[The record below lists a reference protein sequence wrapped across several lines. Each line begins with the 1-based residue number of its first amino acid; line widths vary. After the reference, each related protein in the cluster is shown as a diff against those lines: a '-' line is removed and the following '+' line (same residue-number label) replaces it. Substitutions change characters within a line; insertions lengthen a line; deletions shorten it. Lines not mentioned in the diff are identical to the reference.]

1 MGFMGINGDRPE
13 GAADGQFC
21 TRRKC
26 RRLRCGVLAA
36 VLAAGLCLS
45 GCQGKNVETMAAFA
59 EKEGTEDGTGA
70 ADSVDGE
77 FGMSNESGA
86 ETTVD
91 SDTTANPGAN
101 TGSVE
106 DAATVKELN
115 RVKVKGIYVS
125 GPMAGTAGMDNL
137 IALVDRTELNALVI
151 DVKNDDGY
159 LTCELD
165 VPLAEQI
172 GSEKHYIKDLPTLV
186 QTCKEKNIYLIARVV
201 AFKDPILAEKMP
213 EWSLHNSDGSIF
225 RDKSG
230 LAWVNP
236 YRKEVWE
243 YLASVGEA
251 AIKAGFDE
259 VQYDYV
265 RFSTDSRMKQVDFG
279 DSTKGR
285 TKTEAISG
293 FTLYASE
300 RIHAAGGRISAD
312 VYGVVIDS
320 EEDQQ
325 IVGQNYVEMSRSLDA
340 ISPMIYPS
348 HYGPYNYQIPVP
360 DAQPYDT
367 VLAAMQASKMVL
379 AGLDPKTG
387 KTKQA
392 MTNVSLMSVTD
403 DAHKLSSGHPKENA
417 YADYANKM
425 KAMAND
431 ARKEAVYTGRLATN
445 ANAKRIYQSEV
456 DSLNAKLNLAALN
469 APRERR
475 AQVLANSE
483 VKAKKQA
490 NPELEKDKKA
500 LKKVKQIAINKARIA
515 VGASGK
521 GTRINITDKE
531 WEAIQS
537 GAVSDSKLT
546 KILRYADQD
555 VIRQKATPKS
565 NGALSSAQVSRIK
578 ALAASGYTNAEIAEV
593 LGKSTSTV
601 SKYLNS

>member
-1 MGFMGINGDRPE
+1 MEFMGIKGDRPE

-59 EKEGTEDGTGA
+59 KKEGAEDGTGA

-77 FGMSNESGA
+77 FGMSNESEA

-91 SDTTANPGAN
+91 GDTAANPGAS
-101 TGSVE
+101 TDSVE

-172 GSEKHYIKDLPTLV
+172 GSEKHYIKDLPALV

-213 EWSLHNSDGSIF
+213 EWSLHNSDGSVF

-387 KTKQA
+387 KKP
-392 MTNVSLMSVTD
+392 VSADVSGN
-403 DAHKLSSGHPKENA
+403 DAVDAAIVGGEAVSGNNAADAAADSQSTSGTTAVSGNDAAQDAENA
-417 YADYANKM
+417 QAADGAQ
-425 KAMAND
+425 AAED
-431 ARKEAVYTGRLATN
+431 AAAKTFALSKEEIAQLDPTTGVQATVRPWLQDFTATWVKGHISYGPEEIRAQIQAVYDAGYEEWILWN
-445 ANAKRIYQSEV
+445 A
-456 DSLNAKLNLAALN
+456 
-469 APRERR
+469 
-475 AQVLANSE
+475 ANRYTE
-483 VKAKKQA
+483 GG
-490 NPELEKDKKA
+490 L
-500 LKKVKQIAINKARIA
+500 
-515 VGASGK
+515 
-521 GTRINITDKE
+521 
-531 WEAIQS
+531 
-537 GAVSDSKLT
+537 LT
-546 KILRYADQD
+546 QEEEE
-555 VIRQKATPKS
+555 Q
-565 NGALSSAQVSRIK
+565 
-578 ALAASGYTNAEIAEV
+578 
-593 LGKSTSTV
+593 
-601 SKYLNS
+601 

>member
-1 MGFMGINGDRPE
+1 MEFMGIKGDRPE

-59 EKEGTEDGTGA
+59 KKEGAEDGTGA

-91 SDTTANPGAN
+91 GDTAANPGAS
-101 TGSVE
+101 TDSVE

-165 VPLAEQI
+165 VPLVEQI
-172 GSEKHYIKDLPTLV
+172 GSEKHYIKDLPALV

-387 KTKQA
+387 KKP
-392 MTNVSLMSVTD
+392 VSADVSGN
-403 DAHKLSSGHPKENA
+403 DAVDAAIVGGEAVSGNNAADAAADSQSTSGTTAVSGNDAVQNAENA
-417 YADYANKM
+417 QAADGAQ
-425 KAMAND
+425 ATAD
-431 ARKEAVYTGRLATN
+431 AQAAEDAQAAKDAQTAKDAQAAKDAAAKTPALSKEEIAQLDPTTGVQATVRPWLQDFTATWVKGHISYGPEEIRAQIQAVYDAGYEEWILWN
-445 ANAKRIYQSEV
+445 A
-456 DSLNAKLNLAALN
+456 
-469 APRERR
+469 
-475 AQVLANSE
+475 ANRYTE
-483 VKAKKQA
+483 GG
-490 NPELEKDKKA
+490 L
-500 LKKVKQIAINKARIA
+500 
-515 VGASGK
+515 
-521 GTRINITDKE
+521 
-531 WEAIQS
+531 
-537 GAVSDSKLT
+537 LT
-546 KILRYADQD
+546 QEEEE
-555 VIRQKATPKS
+555 Q
-565 NGALSSAQVSRIK
+565 
-578 ALAASGYTNAEIAEV
+578 
-593 LGKSTSTV
+593 
-601 SKYLNS
+601 

>member
-1 MGFMGINGDRPE
+1 MGFMGIKGGRPE

-21 TRRKC
+21 AGRKC

-45 GCQGKNVETMAAFA
+45 GCQGKDVETMAAFA
-59 EKEGTEDGTGA
+59 EKEGAEDGTGA

-77 FGMSNESGA
+77 FGMPNEPGT
-86 ETTVD
+86 ETAVD
-91 SDTTANPGAN
+91 GDTTAASDAS
-101 TGSVE
+101 TGSAA
-106 DAATVKELN
+106 DAATVEEQN

-172 GSEKHYIKDLPTLV
+172 GSEKHYIKDLPALV

-320 EEDQQ
+320 KEDQQ
-325 IVGQNYVEMSRSLDA
+325 IVGQNYMEMSRSLDA

-387 KTKQA
+387 KKPDPADVSGNDAVDAAIVGGEAVSGNNAADAQA
-392 MTNVSLMSVTD
+392 AKDAQAAEGAAADSQSTAGTTAVSGN
-403 DAHKLSSGHPKENA
+403 DAAQDAEDAQAAENA
-417 YADYANKM
+417 AAKTF
-425 KAMAND
+425 ALS
-431 ARKEAVYTGRLATN
+431 KEEIAQLDSTTGVQATVRPWLQDFTATWVKGHISYGPEEIRAQIQAVYDAGYEERILWN
-445 ANAKRIYQSEV
+445 A
-456 DSLNAKLNLAALN
+456 
-469 APRERR
+469 
-475 AQVLANSE
+475 ANRYTE
-483 VKAKKQA
+483 GG
-490 NPELEKDKKA
+490 L
-500 LKKVKQIAINKARIA
+500 
-515 VGASGK
+515 
-521 GTRINITDKE
+521 
-531 WEAIQS
+531 
-537 GAVSDSKLT
+537 LT
-546 KILRYADQD
+546 QEEEE
-555 VIRQKATPKS
+555 Q
-565 NGALSSAQVSRIK
+565 
-578 ALAASGYTNAEIAEV
+578 
-593 LGKSTSTV
+593 
-601 SKYLNS
+601 

>member
-1 MGFMGINGDRPE
+1 MEFMGIKGDRPE

-59 EKEGTEDGTGA
+59 KKEGAEDGTGA

-91 SDTTANPGAN
+91 GDTAANPGAS
-101 TGSVE
+101 TDSVE

-172 GSEKHYIKDLPTLV
+172 GSEKHYIKDLPALV

-387 KTKQA
+387 KKP
-392 MTNVSLMSVTD
+392 VSADVSGN
-403 DAHKLSSGHPKENA
+403 DAVDAAIVGGEAVSGNNAADAAADSQSTSGTTAVSGNDAAQDAENA
-417 YADYANKM
+417 QAADGAQ
-425 KAMAND
+425 ATAD
-431 ARKEAVYTGRLATN
+431 AQAAKGAQAAEDAAAKTPALSKEEIAQLDPTTGVQATVRPWLQDFTATWVKGHISYGPEEIRAQIQAVYDAGYEEWILWN
-445 ANAKRIYQSEV
+445 A
-456 DSLNAKLNLAALN
+456 
-469 APRERR
+469 
-475 AQVLANSE
+475 ANRYTE
-483 VKAKKQA
+483 GG
-490 NPELEKDKKA
+490 L
-500 LKKVKQIAINKARIA
+500 
-515 VGASGK
+515 
-521 GTRINITDKE
+521 
-531 WEAIQS
+531 
-537 GAVSDSKLT
+537 LT
-546 KILRYADQD
+546 QEEEE
-555 VIRQKATPKS
+555 Q
-565 NGALSSAQVSRIK
+565 
-578 ALAASGYTNAEIAEV
+578 
-593 LGKSTSTV
+593 
-601 SKYLNS
+601 

>member
-1 MGFMGINGDRPE
+1 MGFMGIKGDRPE
-13 GAADGQFC
+13 GAADGQLC
-21 TRRKC
+21 AGRKC

-45 GCQGKNVETMAAFA
+45 GCQGKDAETMAAFA
-59 EKEGTEDGTGA
+59 EKEGAEDGTGA
-70 ADSVDGE
+70 ADSADGE
-77 FGMSNESGA
+77 FGMSNESEA

-91 SDTTANPGAN
+91 GGTTAASDAS
-101 TGSVE
+101 TGSAA
-106 DAATVKELN
+106 DAATVEEQN

-172 GSEKHYIKDLPTLV
+172 GSEKHYIKDLPALV

-325 IVGQNYVEMSRSLDA
+325 IVGQNYMEMSRSLDA

-387 KTKQA
+387 KKPDPA
-392 MTNVSLMSVTD
+392 DVS
-403 DAHKLSSGHPKENA
+403 G
-417 YADYANKM
+417 
-425 KAMAND
+425 ND
-431 ARKEAVYTGRLATN
+431 AVDAAIVGGEAVSGNDAADAQATEGAQAAESAAADSQSTSGTAAVSGNDAAQNAEGAQAAKGAAAKPPALSKEEIAQLDPTTGVQAAVRPWLQDFTATWV
-445 ANAKRIYQSEV
+445 KGHISYGPE
-456 DSLNAKLNLAALN
+456 
-469 APRERR
+469 EIR
-475 AQVLANSE
+475 AQIQAVYDAGYEEWILWNAANRYTE
-483 VKAKKQA
+483 GG
-490 NPELEKDKKA
+490 L
-500 LKKVKQIAINKARIA
+500 
-515 VGASGK
+515 
-521 GTRINITDKE
+521 
-531 WEAIQS
+531 
-537 GAVSDSKLT
+537 LT
-546 KILRYADQD
+546 QEEEE
-555 VIRQKATPKS
+555 Q
-565 NGALSSAQVSRIK
+565 
-578 ALAASGYTNAEIAEV
+578 
-593 LGKSTSTV
+593 
-601 SKYLNS
+601 

>member
-1 MGFMGINGDRPE
+1 MGFMGIKGDRPE

-77 FGMSNESGA
+77 FGMSNESEA

-91 SDTTANPGAN
+91 GDTAANPGAS

-172 GSEKHYIKDLPTLV
+172 GSEKHYIKDLPALV

-387 KTKQA
+387 KKP
-392 MTNVSLMSVTD
+392 VSADV
-403 DAHKLSSGHPKENA
+403 SG
-417 YADYANKM
+417 
-425 KAMAND
+425 ND
-431 ARKEAVYTGRLATN
+431 AVDAAIAGGEAVSGNN
-445 ANAKRIYQSEV
+445 AADAAA
-456 DSLNAKLNLAALN
+456 DS
-469 APRERR
+469 
-475 AQVLANSE
+475 
-483 VKAKKQA
+483 
-490 NPELEKDKKA
+490 
-500 LKKVKQIAINKARIA
+500 
-515 VGASGK
+515 
-521 GTRINITDKE
+521 
-531 WEAIQS
+531 
-537 GAVSDSKLT
+537 
-546 KILRYADQD
+546 
-555 VIRQKATPKS
+555 
-565 NGALSSAQVSRIK
+565 
-578 ALAASGYTNAEIAEV
+578 
-593 LGKSTSTV
+593 KSTSGTTAVSGNDAAQDAEDAQVADGAQAAEDAAAKTFALSKEEIAQLDPTTGVQATV
-601 SKYLNS
+601 RPWLQDFTATWVKGHISYGPEEIRAQIQVVYDAGYEEWILWNAANRYTEGGLLTQEEEEQ

>member
-1 MGFMGINGDRPE
+1 MEFMGIKGDRPE

-59 EKEGTEDGTGA
+59 KKEGAEDGTGA

-91 SDTTANPGAN
+91 GDTAANPGAS
-101 TGSVE
+101 TDSVE

-172 GSEKHYIKDLPTLV
+172 GSEKHYIKDLPALV

-387 KTKQA
+387 KKP
-392 MTNVSLMSVTD
+392 VSADVSGN
-403 DAHKLSSGHPKENA
+403 DAVDGAIVGGEAVSGNNAADAAADSQSTSGTTAVSGNDAVQNAENA
-417 YADYANKM
+417 QAADGAQ
-425 KAMAND
+425 AAED
-431 ARKEAVYTGRLATN
+431 AAAKTFALSKEEIAQLDPTTGVQATVRPWLQDFTATWVKGHISYGPEEIRAQIQAVYDAGYEEWILWN
-445 ANAKRIYQSEV
+445 A
-456 DSLNAKLNLAALN
+456 
-469 APRERR
+469 
-475 AQVLANSE
+475 ANRYTE
-483 VKAKKQA
+483 GG
-490 NPELEKDKKA
+490 L
-500 LKKVKQIAINKARIA
+500 
-515 VGASGK
+515 
-521 GTRINITDKE
+521 
-531 WEAIQS
+531 
-537 GAVSDSKLT
+537 LT
-546 KILRYADQD
+546 QEEEE
-555 VIRQKATPKS
+555 Q
-565 NGALSSAQVSRIK
+565 
-578 ALAASGYTNAEIAEV
+578 
-593 LGKSTSTV
+593 
-601 SKYLNS
+601 

>member
-1 MGFMGINGDRPE
+1 MEFMGIKGDRPE

-36 VLAAGLCLS
+36 VLAAGLCLG

-91 SDTTANPGAN
+91 GDTAANPGAS

-172 GSEKHYIKDLPTLV
+172 GSEKHYIKDLPALV

-213 EWSLHNSDGSIF
+213 EWSLHNSDGSVF

-230 LAWVNP
+230 LVWVNP

-387 KTKQA
+387 KKP
-392 MTNVSLMSVTD
+392 VSADVSGN
-403 DAHKLSSGHPKENA
+403 DAVDAAIVGGEAVSGNNAADAAADSQSTSGTPAVSGNDAVQNAENA
-417 YADYANKM
+417 QAADGAQ
-425 KAMAND
+425 AAED
-431 ARKEAVYTGRLATN
+431 AAAKTFALSKEEIAQLDPTTGVQATVRPWLQDFTATWVKGHISYGPEEIRAQIQAVYDAGYEEWILWN
-445 ANAKRIYQSEV
+445 AANRYTEGGLLTQEEEV
-456 DSLNAKLNLAALN
+456 
-469 APRERR
+469 
-475 AQVLANSE
+475 Q
-483 VKAKKQA
+483 
-490 NPELEKDKKA
+490 
-500 LKKVKQIAINKARIA
+500 
-515 VGASGK
+515 
-521 GTRINITDKE
+521 
-531 WEAIQS
+531 
-537 GAVSDSKLT
+537 
-546 KILRYADQD
+546 
-555 VIRQKATPKS
+555 
-565 NGALSSAQVSRIK
+565 
-578 ALAASGYTNAEIAEV
+578 
-593 LGKSTSTV
+593 
-601 SKYLNS
+601 

>member
-1 MGFMGINGDRPE
+1 MGFMGIKGDRPE

-91 SDTTANPGAN
+91 GDTAANPGAS

-165 VPLAEQI
+165 VPLVEQI
-172 GSEKHYIKDLPTLV
+172 GSEKHYIKDLPALV

-265 RFSTDSRMKQVDFG
+265 RFSTDGRMKQVDFG

-387 KTKQA
+387 KKP
-392 MTNVSLMSVTD
+392 VSADV
-403 DAHKLSSGHPKENA
+403 SG
-417 YADYANKM
+417 
-425 KAMAND
+425 ND
-431 ARKEAVYTGRLATN
+431 AVDAAIVGGEAVSGNNAADAAADSQSTSGTTAVSGNDAAQDAEDAQVADGAQAAEDAAAKTFALSKEEIAQLDPTTGVQATVRPWLQDFT
-445 ANAKRIYQSEV
+445 ATWVKGHISYGPE
-456 DSLNAKLNLAALN
+456 
-469 APRERR
+469 EIR
-475 AQVLANSE
+475 AQIQAVYDAGYEEWILWNAANRYTE
-483 VKAKKQA
+483 GG
-490 NPELEKDKKA
+490 L
-500 LKKVKQIAINKARIA
+500 
-515 VGASGK
+515 
-521 GTRINITDKE
+521 
-531 WEAIQS
+531 
-537 GAVSDSKLT
+537 LT
-546 KILRYADQD
+546 QEEEE
-555 VIRQKATPKS
+555 Q
-565 NGALSSAQVSRIK
+565 
-578 ALAASGYTNAEIAEV
+578 
-593 LGKSTSTV
+593 
-601 SKYLNS
+601 

>member
-1 MGFMGINGDRPE
+1 MGFMGIKGGRPE

-21 TRRKC
+21 TGRKC

-45 GCQGKNVETMAAFA
+45 GCHGKDAETMAAFA
-59 EKEGTEDGTGA
+59 EKEGAEDGTGA
-70 ADSVDGE
+70 ADSADGE
-77 FGMSNESGA
+77 FGMSNESEA

-91 SDTTANPGAN
+91 GGTTAASDAS
-101 TGSVE
+101 TGSAA
-106 DAATVKELN
+106 DAATVEEQN

-172 GSEKHYIKDLPTLV
+172 GSEKHYIKDLPALV

-325 IVGQNYVEMSRSLDA
+325 IVGQNYMEMSRSLDA

-387 KTKQA
+387 KKPDPA
-392 MTNVSLMSVTD
+392 DVS
-403 DAHKLSSGHPKENA
+403 G
-417 YADYANKM
+417 
-425 KAMAND
+425 ND
-431 ARKEAVYTGRLATN
+431 AVDAAIVGGEAVSGNDAADAQATEGAQAAESAAADSQSTSGTAAVSGNDAAQNAEGAQAAKGAAAKPPALSKEEIAQLDPTTGVQATVRPWLQDFT
-445 ANAKRIYQSEV
+445 ATWVKGHISYGPE
-456 DSLNAKLNLAALN
+456 
-469 APRERR
+469 EIR
-475 AQVLANSE
+475 AQIQAVYDAGYEEWILWNAANRYTE
-483 VKAKKQA
+483 GG
-490 NPELEKDKKA
+490 L
-500 LKKVKQIAINKARIA
+500 
-515 VGASGK
+515 
-521 GTRINITDKE
+521 
-531 WEAIQS
+531 
-537 GAVSDSKLT
+537 LT
-546 KILRYADQD
+546 QEEEE
-555 VIRQKATPKS
+555 Q
-565 NGALSSAQVSRIK
+565 
-578 ALAASGYTNAEIAEV
+578 
-593 LGKSTSTV
+593 
-601 SKYLNS
+601 

>member
-1 MGFMGINGDRPE
+1 MEFMGIKGDRPE

-36 VLAAGLCLS
+36 VLAAGLCLG

-91 SDTTANPGAN
+91 GDTAANPGAS

-172 GSEKHYIKDLPTLV
+172 GSEKHYIKDLPALV

-387 KTKQA
+387 KKP
-392 MTNVSLMSVTD
+392 VSADVSGN
-403 DAHKLSSGHPKENA
+403 DAVDAAIVGGEAVSGNNAADTAADSQSTSGTTAVSGNDAVQNAENA
-417 YADYANKM
+417 QAADGAQ
-425 KAMAND
+425 ATAD
-431 ARKEAVYTGRLATN
+431 AQAAEDAQAAKDAQTAKDAQAAKDAAAKTPALSKEEIAQLDPTTGVQATVRPWLQDFTATWVKGHISYGPEEIRAQIQAVYDAGYEEWILWN
-445 ANAKRIYQSEV
+445 A
-456 DSLNAKLNLAALN
+456 
-469 APRERR
+469 
-475 AQVLANSE
+475 ANRYTE
-483 VKAKKQA
+483 GG
-490 NPELEKDKKA
+490 L
-500 LKKVKQIAINKARIA
+500 
-515 VGASGK
+515 
-521 GTRINITDKE
+521 
-531 WEAIQS
+531 
-537 GAVSDSKLT
+537 LT
-546 KILRYADQD
+546 QEEEE
-555 VIRQKATPKS
+555 Q
-565 NGALSSAQVSRIK
+565 
-578 ALAASGYTNAEIAEV
+578 
-593 LGKSTSTV
+593 
-601 SKYLNS
+601 

>member
-1 MGFMGINGDRPE
+1 MEFMGIKGDRPE

-77 FGMSNESGA
+77 FGMSNESEA

-91 SDTTANPGAN
+91 GDTTANPGAS

-172 GSEKHYIKDLPTLV
+172 GSEKHYIKDLPALV

-387 KTKQA
+387 KKP
-392 MTNVSLMSVTD
+392 VSADV
-403 DAHKLSSGHPKENA
+403 SG
-417 YADYANKM
+417 
-425 KAMAND
+425 ND
-431 ARKEAVYTGRLATN
+431 AVDAAIVGGEAVSGNNAADTAADSQSTSGTTAVSGNDAAQDAEDAQAADGAQAAEDAQAAKDAQTAKDAQAAKDAAAKTPALSKEEIAQLDPTTGVQATVRPWLQDFTATWVN
-445 ANAKRIYQSEV
+445 GHISYGPE
-456 DSLNAKLNLAALN
+456 
-469 APRERR
+469 EIR
-475 AQVLANSE
+475 AQIQAVYDAGYEEWILWNAANRYTE
-483 VKAKKQA
+483 GG
-490 NPELEKDKKA
+490 L
-500 LKKVKQIAINKARIA
+500 
-515 VGASGK
+515 
-521 GTRINITDKE
+521 
-531 WEAIQS
+531 
-537 GAVSDSKLT
+537 LT
-546 KILRYADQD
+546 QEEEE
-555 VIRQKATPKS
+555 Q
-565 NGALSSAQVSRIK
+565 
-578 ALAASGYTNAEIAEV
+578 
-593 LGKSTSTV
+593 
-601 SKYLNS
+601 

>member
-1 MGFMGINGDRPE
+1 MEFMGIKGDRPE

-91 SDTTANPGAN
+91 GDTAANPGAS

-172 GSEKHYIKDLPTLV
+172 GSEKHYIKDLPALV

-387 KTKQA
+387 KKP
-392 MTNVSLMSVTD
+392 VSADVSGN
-403 DAHKLSSGHPKENA
+403 DAVDAAIVGGEAVSGNNAADAAADSQSTSGTTAVSGNDAAQDAENA
-417 YADYANKM
+417 QAAK
-425 KAMAND
+425 D
-431 ARKEAVYTGRLATN
+431 AKDAQAAKDAAAKTPALSKEEIAQLDPTTGVQATVRPWLQDFTATWVKGHISYGPEEIRAQIQAVYDAGYEEWILWN
-445 ANAKRIYQSEV
+445 A
-456 DSLNAKLNLAALN
+456 
-469 APRERR
+469 
-475 AQVLANSE
+475 ANRYTE
-483 VKAKKQA
+483 GG
-490 NPELEKDKKA
+490 L
-500 LKKVKQIAINKARIA
+500 
-515 VGASGK
+515 
-521 GTRINITDKE
+521 
-531 WEAIQS
+531 
-537 GAVSDSKLT
+537 LT
-546 KILRYADQD
+546 QEEEE
-555 VIRQKATPKS
+555 Q
-565 NGALSSAQVSRIK
+565 
-578 ALAASGYTNAEIAEV
+578 
-593 LGKSTSTV
+593 
-601 SKYLNS
+601 

>member
-1 MGFMGINGDRPE
+1 MEFMGIKGDRPE

-45 GCQGKNVETMAAFA
+45 GCQGKKEETMAAFA
-59 EKEGTEDGTGA
+59 EKEGAEDGTGA

-77 FGMSNESGA
+77 FGMSNESEA

-91 SDTTANPGAN
+91 GDTAANPGAS

-165 VPLAEQI
+165 VPLVEQI
-172 GSEKHYIKDLPTLV
+172 GSEKHYIKDLPALV

-387 KTKQA
+387 KKP
-392 MTNVSLMSVTD
+392 VSADVSGN
-403 DAHKLSSGHPKENA
+403 DAVDAAIVGGEAVSGNNAADAAADSQSTSGTTAVSGNDAVQNAENA
-417 YADYANKM
+417 QAADGAQ
-425 KAMAND
+425 AAED
-431 ARKEAVYTGRLATN
+431 AAAKTFALSKEEIAQLDPTTGVQATVRPWLQDFTATWVKGHISYGPEEIRAQIQAVYDAGYEEWILWN
-445 ANAKRIYQSEV
+445 AANRYTEGGLLTQEEEV
-456 DSLNAKLNLAALN
+456 
-469 APRERR
+469 
-475 AQVLANSE
+475 Q
-483 VKAKKQA
+483 
-490 NPELEKDKKA
+490 
-500 LKKVKQIAINKARIA
+500 
-515 VGASGK
+515 
-521 GTRINITDKE
+521 
-531 WEAIQS
+531 
-537 GAVSDSKLT
+537 
-546 KILRYADQD
+546 
-555 VIRQKATPKS
+555 
-565 NGALSSAQVSRIK
+565 
-578 ALAASGYTNAEIAEV
+578 
-593 LGKSTSTV
+593 
-601 SKYLNS
+601 

>member
-1 MGFMGINGDRPE
+1 MEFMGIKGDRPE

-59 EKEGTEDGTGA
+59 KKEGAEDGTGA

-77 FGMSNESGA
+77 FGMSNESEA

-91 SDTTANPGAN
+91 GDTAANPGAS
-101 TGSVE
+101 TDSVE

-172 GSEKHYIKDLPTLV
+172 GSEKHYIKDLPALV

-387 KTKQA
+387 KKP
-392 MTNVSLMSVTD
+392 VSVD
-403 DAHKLSSGHPKENA
+403 VSG
-417 YADYANKM
+417 
-425 KAMAND
+425 ND
-431 ARKEAVYTGRLATN
+431 AVDAAIVGGEAVSGNNAADAAADSQSTSGTTAVSGNDAAQDAEDAQAAKDPQAAKGAQAAEDAAAKTPALSKEEIAQLDPTTGVQATVRPWLQDFT
-445 ANAKRIYQSEV
+445 ATWVKGHISYGPE
-456 DSLNAKLNLAALN
+456 
-469 APRERR
+469 EIR
-475 AQVLANSE
+475 AQIQAVYDAGYEEWILWNAANRYTEGGLLTQEEE
-483 VKAKKQA
+483 VQ
-490 NPELEKDKKA
+490 
-500 LKKVKQIAINKARIA
+500 
-515 VGASGK
+515 
-521 GTRINITDKE
+521 
-531 WEAIQS
+531 
-537 GAVSDSKLT
+537 
-546 KILRYADQD
+546 
-555 VIRQKATPKS
+555 
-565 NGALSSAQVSRIK
+565 
-578 ALAASGYTNAEIAEV
+578 
-593 LGKSTSTV
+593 
-601 SKYLNS
+601 

>member
-1 MGFMGINGDRPE
+1 MGFMGIKGDRPE

-91 SDTTANPGAN
+91 GDTAANPGAS

-137 IALVDRTELNALVI
+137 IALVDRTELNALII

-165 VPLAEQI
+165 VPLVEQI
-172 GSEKHYIKDLPTLV
+172 GSEKHYIKDLPALV

-251 AIKAGFDE
+251 AITAGFDE

-387 KTKQA
+387 KKP
-392 MTNVSLMSVTD
+392 VSADV
-403 DAHKLSSGHPKENA
+403 SG
-417 YADYANKM
+417 
-425 KAMAND
+425 ND
-431 ARKEAVYTGRLATN
+431 AVDAAITGGEAVSGNNAADTAADSQSTSGTTAVSGNDAAQDAEDAQVADGAQAAEDAAAKTFALSKEEIAQLDPTTGVQATVRPWLQDFT
-445 ANAKRIYQSEV
+445 ATWVKGHISYGPE
-456 DSLNAKLNLAALN
+456 
-469 APRERR
+469 EIR
-475 AQVLANSE
+475 AQIQAVYDAGYEEWILWNAANRYTE
-483 VKAKKQA
+483 GG
-490 NPELEKDKKA
+490 L
-500 LKKVKQIAINKARIA
+500 
-515 VGASGK
+515 
-521 GTRINITDKE
+521 
-531 WEAIQS
+531 
-537 GAVSDSKLT
+537 LT
-546 KILRYADQD
+546 QEEEE
-555 VIRQKATPKS
+555 Q
-565 NGALSSAQVSRIK
+565 
-578 ALAASGYTNAEIAEV
+578 
-593 LGKSTSTV
+593 
-601 SKYLNS
+601 

>member
-1 MGFMGINGDRPE
+1 MGFMGIKGDRPE

-91 SDTTANPGAN
+91 GDTATNPGAS

-172 GSEKHYIKDLPTLV
+172 GSEKHYIKDLPALV

-387 KTKQA
+387 KKP
-392 MTNVSLMSVTD
+392 VSADV
-403 DAHKLSSGHPKENA
+403 SG
-417 YADYANKM
+417 
-425 KAMAND
+425 ND
-431 ARKEAVYTGRLATN
+431 AVDAAIVGGEAVSGNNAADTAADSQSTSGTTAVSGNDAAQDAKDAQAADGAQAAEDAAAKTFALSKEEIAQLDPTTGVQATVRPWLQDFT
-445 ANAKRIYQSEV
+445 ATWVKGHISYGPE
-456 DSLNAKLNLAALN
+456 
-469 APRERR
+469 EIR
-475 AQVLANSE
+475 AQIQAVYDAGYEEWILWNAANRYTE
-483 VKAKKQA
+483 GG
-490 NPELEKDKKA
+490 L
-500 LKKVKQIAINKARIA
+500 
-515 VGASGK
+515 
-521 GTRINITDKE
+521 
-531 WEAIQS
+531 
-537 GAVSDSKLT
+537 LT
-546 KILRYADQD
+546 QEEEE
-555 VIRQKATPKS
+555 Q
-565 NGALSSAQVSRIK
+565 
-578 ALAASGYTNAEIAEV
+578 
-593 LGKSTSTV
+593 
-601 SKYLNS
+601 

>member
-1 MGFMGINGDRPE
+1 MEFMGIKGDRPE

-36 VLAAGLCLS
+36 VLAAGLCLG

-91 SDTTANPGAN
+91 GDTAANPGAS
-101 TGSVE
+101 TDSVE

-172 GSEKHYIKDLPTLV
+172 GSEKHYIKDLPALV

-387 KTKQA
+387 KKP
-392 MTNVSLMSVTD
+392 VSADVSGN
-403 DAHKLSSGHPKENA
+403 DAVDAAIVGGEAVSGNNAADTAADSQSTSGTTAVSGNDAVQNAENA
-417 YADYANKM
+417 QAAK
-425 KAMAND
+425 D
-431 ARKEAVYTGRLATN
+431 AKDAQAAKDAAAKTPALSKEEIAQLDPTTGVQATVRPWLQDFTATWVKGHISYGPEEIRAQIQAVYDAGYEEWILWN
-445 ANAKRIYQSEV
+445 A
-456 DSLNAKLNLAALN
+456 
-469 APRERR
+469 
-475 AQVLANSE
+475 ANRYTE
-483 VKAKKQA
+483 GG
-490 NPELEKDKKA
+490 L
-500 LKKVKQIAINKARIA
+500 
-515 VGASGK
+515 
-521 GTRINITDKE
+521 
-531 WEAIQS
+531 
-537 GAVSDSKLT
+537 LT
-546 KILRYADQD
+546 QEEEE
-555 VIRQKATPKS
+555 Q
-565 NGALSSAQVSRIK
+565 
-578 ALAASGYTNAEIAEV
+578 
-593 LGKSTSTV
+593 
-601 SKYLNS
+601 

>member
-1 MGFMGINGDRPE
+1 MEFMGIKGDRPE

-59 EKEGTEDGTGA
+59 EKEGAEDGTGA

-91 SDTTANPGAN
+91 GDTAANPGAS
-101 TGSVE
+101 TDSVE

-172 GSEKHYIKDLPTLV
+172 GSEKHYIKDLPALV

-387 KTKQA
+387 KKP
-392 MTNVSLMSVTD
+392 VSADV
-403 DAHKLSSGHPKENA
+403 SG
-417 YADYANKM
+417 
-425 KAMAND
+425 ND
-431 ARKEAVYTGRLATN
+431 AVDAAIAGGEAVSGNN
-445 ANAKRIYQSEV
+445 AADAAA
-456 DSLNAKLNLAALN
+456 DS
-469 APRERR
+469 
-475 AQVLANSE
+475 
-483 VKAKKQA
+483 
-490 NPELEKDKKA
+490 
-500 LKKVKQIAINKARIA
+500 
-515 VGASGK
+515 
-521 GTRINITDKE
+521 
-531 WEAIQS
+531 
-537 GAVSDSKLT
+537 
-546 KILRYADQD
+546 
-555 VIRQKATPKS
+555 
-565 NGALSSAQVSRIK
+565 
-578 ALAASGYTNAEIAEV
+578 
-593 LGKSTSTV
+593 KSTSGTTAVSGNDAAQDAEDAQAADGAQAAADAQAAEDAAAKTFALSKEEIAQLDPTTGVQATV
-601 SKYLNS
+601 RPWLQDFTATWVKGHISYGPEEIRAQIQAVYDAGYEEWILWNAANRYTEGGLLTQEEEQ

>member
-1 MGFMGINGDRPE
+1 MEFMGIKGDRPE

-59 EKEGTEDGTGA
+59 KKEGAEDGTGA

-91 SDTTANPGAN
+91 GDTAANSGAS
-101 TGSVE
+101 TDSVE

-172 GSEKHYIKDLPTLV
+172 GSEKHYIKDLPALV

-387 KTKQA
+387 KKP
-392 MTNVSLMSVTD
+392 VSADVSGN
-403 DAHKLSSGHPKENA
+403 DAVDAAIVGGEAVSGNNAADAAADSQSTSGTTAVSGNDAVQNAENA
-417 YADYANKM
+417 QAADGAQ
-425 KAMAND
+425 AAED
-431 ARKEAVYTGRLATN
+431 AAAKTFALSKEEIAQLDPTTGVQATVRPWLQDFTATWVKGHISYGPEEIRAQIQAVYDAGYEEWILWN
-445 ANAKRIYQSEV
+445 A
-456 DSLNAKLNLAALN
+456 
-469 APRERR
+469 
-475 AQVLANSE
+475 ANRYTE
-483 VKAKKQA
+483 GG
-490 NPELEKDKKA
+490 L
-500 LKKVKQIAINKARIA
+500 
-515 VGASGK
+515 
-521 GTRINITDKE
+521 
-531 WEAIQS
+531 
-537 GAVSDSKLT
+537 LT
-546 KILRYADQD
+546 QEEEE
-555 VIRQKATPKS
+555 Q
-565 NGALSSAQVSRIK
+565 
-578 ALAASGYTNAEIAEV
+578 
-593 LGKSTSTV
+593 
-601 SKYLNS
+601 

>member
-1 MGFMGINGDRPE
+1 MGFMGIKGDRPE

-91 SDTTANPGAN
+91 GDTAANPGAS

-137 IALVDRTELNALVI
+137 IALVDRTELNALII

-172 GSEKHYIKDLPTLV
+172 GSEKHYIKDLPALV

-387 KTKQA
+387 KKP
-392 MTNVSLMSVTD
+392 VSADV
-403 DAHKLSSGHPKENA
+403 SG
-417 YADYANKM
+417 
-425 KAMAND
+425 ND
-431 ARKEAVYTGRLATN
+431 AVDAAIVGGEAVSGNNAADAAADSQSTSGTTAVSGNDAAQDAEDAQAADGAQAAEDAAAKTFALSKEEIAQLDPTTGVQATVRPWLQDFT
-445 ANAKRIYQSEV
+445 ATWVKGHISYGPE
-456 DSLNAKLNLAALN
+456 
-469 APRERR
+469 EIR
-475 AQVLANSE
+475 AQIQAVYDAGYEEWILWNAANRYTE
-483 VKAKKQA
+483 GG
-490 NPELEKDKKA
+490 L
-500 LKKVKQIAINKARIA
+500 
-515 VGASGK
+515 
-521 GTRINITDKE
+521 
-531 WEAIQS
+531 
-537 GAVSDSKLT
+537 LT
-546 KILRYADQD
+546 QEEEE
-555 VIRQKATPKS
+555 Q
-565 NGALSSAQVSRIK
+565 
-578 ALAASGYTNAEIAEV
+578 
-593 LGKSTSTV
+593 
-601 SKYLNS
+601 

>member
-59 EKEGTEDGTGA
+59 KKEGAEDGTGA

-91 SDTTANPGAN
+91 GDTAANPGAS
-101 TGSVE
+101 TDSVE

-172 GSEKHYIKDLPTLV
+172 GSEKHYIKDLPALV

-387 KTKQA
+387 KKP
-392 MTNVSLMSVTD
+392 VSADVSGN
-403 DAHKLSSGHPKENA
+403 DAVDAAIVGGEAVSGNNAADAAADSQSTSGTTAVSGNDAVQNAENA
-417 YADYANKM
+417 QAADGAQ
-425 KAMAND
+425 AAED
-431 ARKEAVYTGRLATN
+431 AAAKTFALSKEEIAQLDPTTGVQATVRPWLQDFTATWVKGHISYGPEEIRAQIQAVYDAGYEEWILWN
-445 ANAKRIYQSEV
+445 A
-456 DSLNAKLNLAALN
+456 
-469 APRERR
+469 
-475 AQVLANSE
+475 ANRYTE
-483 VKAKKQA
+483 GG
-490 NPELEKDKKA
+490 L
-500 LKKVKQIAINKARIA
+500 
-515 VGASGK
+515 
-521 GTRINITDKE
+521 
-531 WEAIQS
+531 
-537 GAVSDSKLT
+537 LT
-546 KILRYADQD
+546 QEEEE
-555 VIRQKATPKS
+555 Q
-565 NGALSSAQVSRIK
+565 
-578 ALAASGYTNAEIAEV
+578 
-593 LGKSTSTV
+593 
-601 SKYLNS
+601 

>member
-59 EKEGTEDGTGA
+59 EKEGAEDGTGA

-91 SDTTANPGAN
+91 GDTAANPGAS

-172 GSEKHYIKDLPTLV
+172 GSEKHYIKDLPALV

-201 AFKDPILAEKMP
+201 AFKDPILAEKML

-387 KTKQA
+387 KKP
-392 MTNVSLMSVTD
+392 VSADVSGN
-403 DAHKLSSGHPKENA
+403 DAVDAAIVGGEAVSGNNAADTAADSQSTSGTTAVSGNDAVQNAENA
-417 YADYANKM
+417 QAADGAQ
-425 KAMAND
+425 AAED
-431 ARKEAVYTGRLATN
+431 AAAKTPALSKEEIAQLDPTTGVQATVRPWLQDFTATWVKGHISYGPEEIRAQIQAVYDAGYEEWILWN
-445 ANAKRIYQSEV
+445 AANRYTEGGLLTQEEEV
-456 DSLNAKLNLAALN
+456 
-469 APRERR
+469 
-475 AQVLANSE
+475 Q
-483 VKAKKQA
+483 
-490 NPELEKDKKA
+490 
-500 LKKVKQIAINKARIA
+500 
-515 VGASGK
+515 
-521 GTRINITDKE
+521 
-531 WEAIQS
+531 
-537 GAVSDSKLT
+537 
-546 KILRYADQD
+546 
-555 VIRQKATPKS
+555 
-565 NGALSSAQVSRIK
+565 
-578 ALAASGYTNAEIAEV
+578 
-593 LGKSTSTV
+593 
-601 SKYLNS
+601 

>member
-1 MGFMGINGDRPE
+1 MGFMGIKGDRPE

-91 SDTTANPGAN
+91 GDTAANPGAS

-172 GSEKHYIKDLPTLV
+172 GSEKHYIKDLPALV

-213 EWSLHNSDGSIF
+213 EWSLHNSDGSVF

-387 KTKQA
+387 KKP
-392 MTNVSLMSVTD
+392 VSADV
-403 DAHKLSSGHPKENA
+403 SG
-417 YADYANKM
+417 
-425 KAMAND
+425 ND
-431 ARKEAVYTGRLATN
+431 AVDAAIVGGEAVSGNNAADAAADSQSTSGTTAVSGNDAAQDAEDAQAAKDPQAAKGAQAAEDAAAKTFALSKEEIARLDPTTGVQATVRPWLQDFT
-445 ANAKRIYQSEV
+445 ATWVKGHISYGPE
-456 DSLNAKLNLAALN
+456 
-469 APRERR
+469 EIR
-475 AQVLANSE
+475 AQIQAVYDAGYEEWILWNAANRYTE
-483 VKAKKQA
+483 GG
-490 NPELEKDKKA
+490 L
-500 LKKVKQIAINKARIA
+500 
-515 VGASGK
+515 
-521 GTRINITDKE
+521 
-531 WEAIQS
+531 
-537 GAVSDSKLT
+537 LT
-546 KILRYADQD
+546 QEEEE
-555 VIRQKATPKS
+555 Q
-565 NGALSSAQVSRIK
+565 
-578 ALAASGYTNAEIAEV
+578 
-593 LGKSTSTV
+593 
-601 SKYLNS
+601 

>member
-1 MGFMGINGDRPE
+1 MEFMGIKGDRPE

-59 EKEGTEDGTGA
+59 KKEGAEDGTGA

-91 SDTTANPGAN
+91 GDTAANPGAS

-172 GSEKHYIKDLPTLV
+172 GSEKHYIKDLPALV

-387 KTKQA
+387 KKP
-392 MTNVSLMSVTD
+392 VSADVSGN
-403 DAHKLSSGHPKENA
+403 DAVDAAIVGGEAVSGNNAADTAADSQSTSGTTAVSGNDAVQNAENA
-417 YADYANKM
+417 QAADGAQ
-425 KAMAND
+425 AAED
-431 ARKEAVYTGRLATN
+431 AAAKTFALSKEEIAQLDPTTGVQATVRPWLQDFTATWVKGHISYGPEEIRAQIQAVYDAGYEEWILWN
-445 ANAKRIYQSEV
+445 A
-456 DSLNAKLNLAALN
+456 
-469 APRERR
+469 
-475 AQVLANSE
+475 ANRYTE
-483 VKAKKQA
+483 GG
-490 NPELEKDKKA
+490 L
-500 LKKVKQIAINKARIA
+500 
-515 VGASGK
+515 
-521 GTRINITDKE
+521 
-531 WEAIQS
+531 
-537 GAVSDSKLT
+537 LT
-546 KILRYADQD
+546 QEEEE
-555 VIRQKATPKS
+555 Q
-565 NGALSSAQVSRIK
+565 
-578 ALAASGYTNAEIAEV
+578 
-593 LGKSTSTV
+593 
-601 SKYLNS
+601 

>member
-1 MGFMGINGDRPE
+1 MEFMGIKGDRPE

-91 SDTTANPGAN
+91 GDTAANPGAS

-165 VPLAEQI
+165 VPLVEQI
-172 GSEKHYIKDLPTLV
+172 GSEKHYIKDLPALV

-387 KTKQA
+387 KKP
-392 MTNVSLMSVTD
+392 VSADV
-403 DAHKLSSGHPKENA
+403 SG
-417 YADYANKM
+417 
-425 KAMAND
+425 ND
-431 ARKEAVYTGRLATN
+431 AVDAAIVGGEAVSGNNAADAAADSQSTSGTTAVSGNDAAQDAEDAQAADGAQAAEDAAAKTFALSKEEIAQLDPTTGVQATVRPWLQDFT
-445 ANAKRIYQSEV
+445 ATWVKGHISYGPE
-456 DSLNAKLNLAALN
+456 
-469 APRERR
+469 EIR
-475 AQVLANSE
+475 AQIQAVYDAGYEEWILWNAANRYTEGGLLTQEEE
-483 VKAKKQA
+483 VQ
-490 NPELEKDKKA
+490 
-500 LKKVKQIAINKARIA
+500 
-515 VGASGK
+515 
-521 GTRINITDKE
+521 
-531 WEAIQS
+531 
-537 GAVSDSKLT
+537 
-546 KILRYADQD
+546 
-555 VIRQKATPKS
+555 
-565 NGALSSAQVSRIK
+565 
-578 ALAASGYTNAEIAEV
+578 
-593 LGKSTSTV
+593 
-601 SKYLNS
+601 

>member
-1 MGFMGINGDRPE
+1 MEFMGIKGDRPE

-21 TRRKC
+21 ARRKC

-59 EKEGTEDGTGA
+59 EKEGTEDGTGD

-91 SDTTANPGAN
+91 GDTAANSGAS

-172 GSEKHYIKDLPTLV
+172 GSEKHYIKDLPTRV

-243 YLASVGEA
+243 YLDSVGEA

-387 KTKQA
+387 KKP
-392 MTNVSLMSVTD
+392 VSADVSGN
-403 DAHKLSSGHPKENA
+403 DAVDAAIVGGEAVSGNNAADAAADSQSTSGTPAVSGNDAVQNAENA
-417 YADYANKM
+417 QAADGAQ
-425 KAMAND
+425 AAED
-431 ARKEAVYTGRLATN
+431 AAAKTFALSKEEIAQLDPTTGVQATVRPWLQDFTATWVKGHISYGPEEIRAQIQAVYDAGYEEWILWN
-445 ANAKRIYQSEV
+445 A
-456 DSLNAKLNLAALN
+456 
-469 APRERR
+469 
-475 AQVLANSE
+475 ANRYTE
-483 VKAKKQA
+483 GG
-490 NPELEKDKKA
+490 L
-500 LKKVKQIAINKARIA
+500 
-515 VGASGK
+515 
-521 GTRINITDKE
+521 
-531 WEAIQS
+531 
-537 GAVSDSKLT
+537 LT
-546 KILRYADQD
+546 QEEE
-555 VIRQKATPKS
+555 Q
-565 NGALSSAQVSRIK
+565 
-578 ALAASGYTNAEIAEV
+578 
-593 LGKSTSTV
+593 
-601 SKYLNS
+601 

>member
-1 MGFMGINGDRPE
+1 M
-13 GAADGQFC
+13 
-21 TRRKC
+21 
-26 RRLRCGVLAA
+26 
-36 VLAAGLCLS
+36 
-45 GCQGKNVETMAAFA
+45 
-59 EKEGTEDGTGA
+59 
-70 ADSVDGE
+70 
-77 FGMSNESGA
+77 
-86 ETTVD
+86 
-91 SDTTANPGAN
+91 
-101 TGSVE
+101 
-106 DAATVKELN
+106 
-115 RVKVKGIYVS
+115 
-125 GPMAGTAGMDNL
+125 
-137 IALVDRTELNALVI
+137 
-151 DVKNDDGY
+151 
-159 LTCELD
+159 
-165 VPLAEQI
+165 
-172 GSEKHYIKDLPTLV
+172 

-387 KTKQA
+387 KKP
-392 MTNVSLMSVTD
+392 VSADVSGN
-403 DAHKLSSGHPKENA
+403 DAVDAAIVGGEAVSGNNAADAAADSQSTSGTTAVSGNDAVQNAENA
-417 YADYANKM
+417 QAAK
-425 KAMAND
+425 D
-431 ARKEAVYTGRLATN
+431 AQAAKGAQAAEDAAAKTPALSKEEIAQLDPMTGVQATVRPWLQDFTATWVKGHISYGPEEIRAQIQAVYDAGYEEWILWN
-445 ANAKRIYQSEV
+445 A
-456 DSLNAKLNLAALN
+456 
-469 APRERR
+469 
-475 AQVLANSE
+475 ANRYTE
-483 VKAKKQA
+483 GG
-490 NPELEKDKKA
+490 L
-500 LKKVKQIAINKARIA
+500 
-515 VGASGK
+515 
-521 GTRINITDKE
+521 
-531 WEAIQS
+531 
-537 GAVSDSKLT
+537 LT
-546 KILRYADQD
+546 QEEEE
-555 VIRQKATPKS
+555 Q
-565 NGALSSAQVSRIK
+565 
-578 ALAASGYTNAEIAEV
+578 
-593 LGKSTSTV
+593 
-601 SKYLNS
+601 

>member
-1 MGFMGINGDRPE
+1 MEFMGIKGDRPE

-91 SDTTANPGAN
+91 GDTAANSGAS

-172 GSEKHYIKDLPTLV
+172 GSEKHYIKDLPALV

-387 KTKQA
+387 KKS
-392 MTNVSLMSVTD
+392 VSADVSGNNAV
-403 DAHKLSSGHPKENA
+403 DAAIVGGEAVSGNNAADAAADSQSTSGTTAVSGNDAVQNAENA
-417 YADYANKM
+417 QAADGAQ
-425 KAMAND
+425 AAED
-431 ARKEAVYTGRLATN
+431 AAAKTPALSKEEIAQLDPTTGVQATVRPWLQDFTATWVKGHISYGPEEIRAQIQAVYDAGYEEWILWN
-445 ANAKRIYQSEV
+445 AANRYTEGGLLTQEEEV
-456 DSLNAKLNLAALN
+456 
-469 APRERR
+469 
-475 AQVLANSE
+475 Q
-483 VKAKKQA
+483 
-490 NPELEKDKKA
+490 
-500 LKKVKQIAINKARIA
+500 
-515 VGASGK
+515 
-521 GTRINITDKE
+521 
-531 WEAIQS
+531 
-537 GAVSDSKLT
+537 
-546 KILRYADQD
+546 
-555 VIRQKATPKS
+555 
-565 NGALSSAQVSRIK
+565 
-578 ALAASGYTNAEIAEV
+578 
-593 LGKSTSTV
+593 
-601 SKYLNS
+601 

>member
-1 MGFMGINGDRPE
+1 MGFMGIKGDRPE

-77 FGMSNESGA
+77 FGMSNESEA

-91 SDTTANPGAN
+91 GDTAANPGAS

-172 GSEKHYIKDLPTLV
+172 GSEKHYIKDLPALV

-379 AGLDPKTG
+379 VGLDPKTG
-387 KTKQA
+387 KKP
-392 MTNVSLMSVTD
+392 VSADV
-403 DAHKLSSGHPKENA
+403 SG
-417 YADYANKM
+417 
-425 KAMAND
+425 ND
-431 ARKEAVYTGRLATN
+431 AVDAAIAGGEAVSGNN
-445 ANAKRIYQSEV
+445 AADAAA
-456 DSLNAKLNLAALN
+456 DS
-469 APRERR
+469 
-475 AQVLANSE
+475 
-483 VKAKKQA
+483 
-490 NPELEKDKKA
+490 
-500 LKKVKQIAINKARIA
+500 
-515 VGASGK
+515 
-521 GTRINITDKE
+521 
-531 WEAIQS
+531 
-537 GAVSDSKLT
+537 
-546 KILRYADQD
+546 
-555 VIRQKATPKS
+555 
-565 NGALSSAQVSRIK
+565 
-578 ALAASGYTNAEIAEV
+578 
-593 LGKSTSTV
+593 KSTSGTTAVSGNDAAQDAEDAQAADGAQAAADAQAAEDAAAKTFALSKEEIAQLDPTTGVQATV
-601 SKYLNS
+601 RPWLQDFTATWVKGHISYGPEEIRAQIQAVYDAGYEEWILWNAANRYTEGGLLTQEEEEQ

>member
-1 MGFMGINGDRPE
+1 MEFMGIKGDRPE

-77 FGMSNESGA
+77 LGMSNESGA

-91 SDTTANPGAN
+91 GDTAANPGAS

-172 GSEKHYIKDLPTLV
+172 GSEKHYIKDLPALV

-387 KTKQA
+387 KKP
-392 MTNVSLMSVTD
+392 VSADVSGN
-403 DAHKLSSGHPKENA
+403 DAVDAAIVGGEAVSGNNAADAAADSQSTSGTTAVSGNDAVQNAENA
-417 YADYANKM
+417 QAADGAQ
-425 KAMAND
+425 AAED
-431 ARKEAVYTGRLATN
+431 AAAKTFALSKEEIAQLDPTTGVQATVRPWLQDFTATWVKGHISYGPEEIRAQIQAVYDAGYEEWILWN
-445 ANAKRIYQSEV
+445 A
-456 DSLNAKLNLAALN
+456 
-469 APRERR
+469 
-475 AQVLANSE
+475 ANRYTE
-483 VKAKKQA
+483 GG
-490 NPELEKDKKA
+490 L
-500 LKKVKQIAINKARIA
+500 
-515 VGASGK
+515 
-521 GTRINITDKE
+521 
-531 WEAIQS
+531 
-537 GAVSDSKLT
+537 LT
-546 KILRYADQD
+546 QEEEE
-555 VIRQKATPKS
+555 Q
-565 NGALSSAQVSRIK
+565 
-578 ALAASGYTNAEIAEV
+578 
-593 LGKSTSTV
+593 
-601 SKYLNS
+601 

>member
-1 MGFMGINGDRPE
+1 MGFMGIKGDRPE

-59 EKEGTEDGTGA
+59 EKEGAEDGTGA

-91 SDTTANPGAN
+91 GDTAANPGAS
-101 TGSVE
+101 TDSVE

-387 KTKQA
+387 KKP
-392 MTNVSLMSVTD
+392 VSADV
-403 DAHKLSSGHPKENA
+403 SG
-417 YADYANKM
+417 
-425 KAMAND
+425 ND
-431 ARKEAVYTGRLATN
+431 AVDAAIAGGEAVSGNN
-445 ANAKRIYQSEV
+445 AADAAA
-456 DSLNAKLNLAALN
+456 DS
-469 APRERR
+469 
-475 AQVLANSE
+475 
-483 VKAKKQA
+483 
-490 NPELEKDKKA
+490 
-500 LKKVKQIAINKARIA
+500 
-515 VGASGK
+515 
-521 GTRINITDKE
+521 
-531 WEAIQS
+531 
-537 GAVSDSKLT
+537 
-546 KILRYADQD
+546 
-555 VIRQKATPKS
+555 
-565 NGALSSAQVSRIK
+565 
-578 ALAASGYTNAEIAEV
+578 
-593 LGKSTSTV
+593 KSTSGTTAVSGNDAAQDAEDAQAADGAQAAADAQAAEDAAAKTFALSKEEIAQLDPTTGVQATV
-601 SKYLNS
+601 RPWLQDFTATWVKGHISYGPEEIRAQIQAVYDAGYEEWILWNAANRYTEGGLLTQEEEEQ

>member
-36 VLAAGLCLS
+36 VLAAGLCLG

-387 KTKQA
+387 KKP
-392 MTNVSLMSVTD
+392 VSADV
-403 DAHKLSSGHPKENA
+403 SG
-417 YADYANKM
+417 
-425 KAMAND
+425 ND
-431 ARKEAVYTGRLATN
+431 AVDAAIAGGEAVSGNN
-445 ANAKRIYQSEV
+445 AADAAA
-456 DSLNAKLNLAALN
+456 DS
-469 APRERR
+469 
-475 AQVLANSE
+475 
-483 VKAKKQA
+483 
-490 NPELEKDKKA
+490 
-500 LKKVKQIAINKARIA
+500 
-515 VGASGK
+515 
-521 GTRINITDKE
+521 
-531 WEAIQS
+531 
-537 GAVSDSKLT
+537 
-546 KILRYADQD
+546 
-555 VIRQKATPKS
+555 
-565 NGALSSAQVSRIK
+565 
-578 ALAASGYTNAEIAEV
+578 
-593 LGKSTSTV
+593 KSTSGTTAVSGNDAAQDAEDAQAADGAQAAADAQAAEDAAAKTFALSKEEIAQLDPTTGVQATV
-601 SKYLNS
+601 RPWLQDFTATWVKGHISYGPEEIRAQIQAVYDAGYEEWILWNAANRYTEGGLLTQEEEQ

>member
-1 MGFMGINGDRPE
+1 MGFMGIKGDRPE

-77 FGMSNESGA
+77 FGMSNESEA

-91 SDTTANPGAN
+91 GDTAANPGAS

-172 GSEKHYIKDLPTLV
+172 GSEKHYIKDLPALV

-387 KTKQA
+387 KKP
-392 MTNVSLMSVTD
+392 VSADV
-403 DAHKLSSGHPKENA
+403 SG
-417 YADYANKM
+417 
-425 KAMAND
+425 ND
-431 ARKEAVYTGRLATN
+431 AVDAAIAGGEAVSGNN
-445 ANAKRIYQSEV
+445 AADAAA
-456 DSLNAKLNLAALN
+456 DS
-469 APRERR
+469 
-475 AQVLANSE
+475 
-483 VKAKKQA
+483 
-490 NPELEKDKKA
+490 
-500 LKKVKQIAINKARIA
+500 
-515 VGASGK
+515 
-521 GTRINITDKE
+521 
-531 WEAIQS
+531 
-537 GAVSDSKLT
+537 
-546 KILRYADQD
+546 
-555 VIRQKATPKS
+555 
-565 NGALSSAQVSRIK
+565 
-578 ALAASGYTNAEIAEV
+578 
-593 LGKSTSTV
+593 KSTSGTTAVSGNDAVQNAENAQVADGAQAAEDAAAKTFALSKEEIAQLDPTTGVQATV
-601 SKYLNS
+601 RPWLQDFTATWVKGHISYGPEEIRAQIQAVYDAGYEEWILWNAANRYTEGGLLTQEEEEQ

>member
-1 MGFMGINGDRPE
+1 MGFMGIKGDRPE

-77 FGMSNESGA
+77 FGMSNESEA

-91 SDTTANPGAN
+91 GDTAANPGAS

-159 LTCELD
+159 LTCELE

-172 GSEKHYIKDLPTLV
+172 GSEKHYIKDLPALV

-387 KTKQA
+387 KKP
-392 MTNVSLMSVTD
+392 VSADV
-403 DAHKLSSGHPKENA
+403 SG
-417 YADYANKM
+417 
-425 KAMAND
+425 ND
-431 ARKEAVYTGRLATN
+431 AVDAAIAGGEAVSGNN
-445 ANAKRIYQSEV
+445 AADAAA
-456 DSLNAKLNLAALN
+456 DS
-469 APRERR
+469 
-475 AQVLANSE
+475 
-483 VKAKKQA
+483 
-490 NPELEKDKKA
+490 
-500 LKKVKQIAINKARIA
+500 
-515 VGASGK
+515 
-521 GTRINITDKE
+521 
-531 WEAIQS
+531 
-537 GAVSDSKLT
+537 
-546 KILRYADQD
+546 
-555 VIRQKATPKS
+555 
-565 NGALSSAQVSRIK
+565 
-578 ALAASGYTNAEIAEV
+578 
-593 LGKSTSTV
+593 KSTSGTTAVSGNDAAQDAEDAQAADGAQAAADAQAAEDAAAKTFALSKEEIAQLDPTTGVQATV
-601 SKYLNS
+601 RPWLQDFTATWVKGHISYGPEEIRAQIQAVYDAGYEEWILWNAANRYTEGGLLTQEEEEQ

>member
-1 MGFMGINGDRPE
+1 MEFMGIKGDRPE
-13 GAADGQFC
+13 SAADGQFC

-91 SDTTANPGAN
+91 GDTTANPGAS

-106 DAATVKELN
+106 DAAAVKELN

-172 GSEKHYIKDLPTLV
+172 GSEKHYIKDLPALV

-387 KTKQA
+387 KKP
-392 MTNVSLMSVTD
+392 VSADVSGN
-403 DAHKLSSGHPKENA
+403 DAVDAAIVGGEAVSGNNAADTAADSQSTSGTTAVSGNDAVQNAENA
-417 YADYANKM
+417 QAADGAQ
-425 KAMAND
+425 AAED
-431 ARKEAVYTGRLATN
+431 AAAKTPALSKEEIAQLDPTTGVQATVRPWLQDFTATWVKGHISYGPEEIRAQIQAVYDAGYEEWILWN
-445 ANAKRIYQSEV
+445 AANRYTEGGLLTQEEEV
-456 DSLNAKLNLAALN
+456 
-469 APRERR
+469 
-475 AQVLANSE
+475 Q
-483 VKAKKQA
+483 
-490 NPELEKDKKA
+490 
-500 LKKVKQIAINKARIA
+500 
-515 VGASGK
+515 
-521 GTRINITDKE
+521 
-531 WEAIQS
+531 
-537 GAVSDSKLT
+537 
-546 KILRYADQD
+546 
-555 VIRQKATPKS
+555 
-565 NGALSSAQVSRIK
+565 
-578 ALAASGYTNAEIAEV
+578 
-593 LGKSTSTV
+593 
-601 SKYLNS
+601 

>member
-1 MGFMGINGDRPE
+1 MGFMGIKGDRPE

-91 SDTTANPGAN
+91 GDTAANPGAS

-165 VPLAEQI
+165 VPLVEQI
-172 GSEKHYIKDLPTLV
+172 GSEKHYIKDLPALV

-387 KTKQA
+387 KKP
-392 MTNVSLMSVTD
+392 VSADV
-403 DAHKLSSGHPKENA
+403 SG
-417 YADYANKM
+417 
-425 KAMAND
+425 ND
-431 ARKEAVYTGRLATN
+431 AVDAAIVGGEAVSGNNAADAAADSQSTSGTTAVSGNDAAQDAEDAQVADGAQAAEDAAAKTFALSKEEIAQLDPTTGVQATVRPWLQDFT
-445 ANAKRIYQSEV
+445 ATWVKGHISYGPE
-456 DSLNAKLNLAALN
+456 
-469 APRERR
+469 EIR
-475 AQVLANSE
+475 AQIQAVYDAGYEEWILWNAANRYTE
-483 VKAKKQA
+483 GG
-490 NPELEKDKKA
+490 L
-500 LKKVKQIAINKARIA
+500 
-515 VGASGK
+515 
-521 GTRINITDKE
+521 
-531 WEAIQS
+531 
-537 GAVSDSKLT
+537 LT
-546 KILRYADQD
+546 QEEEE
-555 VIRQKATPKS
+555 Q
-565 NGALSSAQVSRIK
+565 
-578 ALAASGYTNAEIAEV
+578 
-593 LGKSTSTV
+593 
-601 SKYLNS
+601 

>member
-1 MGFMGINGDRPE
+1 MGFMGIKGDRPE

-59 EKEGTEDGTGA
+59 KKEGAEDGTGA

-91 SDTTANPGAN
+91 GDTAANPGAS
-101 TGSVE
+101 TDSVE

-165 VPLAEQI
+165 VPLVEQI
-172 GSEKHYIKDLPTLV
+172 GSEKHYIKDLPALV

-387 KTKQA
+387 KKP
-392 MTNVSLMSVTD
+392 VSADVSGN
-403 DAHKLSSGHPKENA
+403 DAVDAAIVGGEAVSGNNAADAAADSQSTSGTTAVSGNDAVQNAENA
-417 YADYANKM
+417 QAADGAQ
-425 KAMAND
+425 AAED
-431 ARKEAVYTGRLATN
+431 AAAKTPALSKEEIAQLDPTTGVQATVRPWLQDFTATWVKGHISYGPEEIRAQIQAVYDAGYEEWILWN
-445 ANAKRIYQSEV
+445 A
-456 DSLNAKLNLAALN
+456 
-469 APRERR
+469 
-475 AQVLANSE
+475 ANRYTE
-483 VKAKKQA
+483 GG
-490 NPELEKDKKA
+490 L
-500 LKKVKQIAINKARIA
+500 
-515 VGASGK
+515 
-521 GTRINITDKE
+521 
-531 WEAIQS
+531 
-537 GAVSDSKLT
+537 LT
-546 KILRYADQD
+546 QEEEE
-555 VIRQKATPKS
+555 Q
-565 NGALSSAQVSRIK
+565 
-578 ALAASGYTNAEIAEV
+578 
-593 LGKSTSTV
+593 
-601 SKYLNS
+601 